1 MRITSVAAGLLAA
14 AAIQAFAQGPVPT
27 GPQPV
32 SAQPPA
38 GTAATP
44 VVPLELTNAA
54 DGRKV
59 TVRRGDEIK
68 LVLDLNGIYEL
79 AWEMQAPAAPTLAQ
93 IGERIY
99 IGRGTNGYDVLAG
112 GYSIYRF
119 RAEQPG
125 TAALQLTKH
134 SRADGKP
141 VATVRYDITV
151 E

>member
-1 MRITSVAAGLLAA
+1 MLAARTAFAACLLGAA
-14 AAIQAFAQGPVPT
+14 AASAQPAPT

-38 GTAATP
+38 GMAAPAAP
-44 VVPLELTNAA
+44 VELTNAA

-59 TVRRGDEIK
+59 TIKRGDEIK
-68 LVLDLNGIYEL
+68 LVLDINGLSEL
-79 AWEMQAPAAPTLAQ
+79 AWEMEKPAAPTLAQ

-99 IGRGTNGYDVLAG
+99 VGNSHGTNSYDVLSG
-112 GYSIYRF
+112 GFTVYRF

-125 TAALQLTKH
+125 MVALQLSKH
-134 SRADGKP
+134 SRADGKTL
-141 VATVRYDITV
+141 ATVHYDVTV

>member
-1 MRITSVAAGLLAA
+1 MRVASVAACLLAA
-14 AAIQAFAQGPVPT
+14 AAIQAFAQGPAPA

-38 GTAATP
+38 GTVATP
-44 VVPLELTNAA
+44 VVPVELTNAA

-59 TVRRGDEIK
+59 SIARGGEVK
-68 LVLDLNGIYEL
+68 LVLDLDSIHEL
-79 AWEMQAPAAPTLAQ
+79 AWEMDKPAAPALAQ

-99 IGRGTNGYDVLAG
+99 IGRGTNAYDIRAG

>member
-93 IGERIY
+93 IGERIFLTKSGIY
-99 IGRGTNGYDVLAG
+99 LGTG
-112 GYSIYRF
+112 GWNVFRY

-125 TAALQLTKH
+125 TVTLLFAYGPFDDAAPATK
-134 SRADGKP
+134 S
-141 VATVRYDITV
+141 VRYHVTV